1 MGENIIYHSEFL
13 IEKKL
18 LGEEILINYKKNNRF
33 RETIEMV
40 NLAIKEDGSRIIIGE
55 IMSMNVSKG
64 YNLNL
69 I

>member
-1 MGENIIYHSEFL
+1 MGENIIFHSEFL

-40 NLAIKEDGSRIIIGE
+40 NLTIKEDGSRTIIGDNYVNE
-55 IMSMNVSKG
+55 CIKR
-64 YNLNL
+64 L
-69 I
+69 